1 MVEILKHSAL
11 WTLQQLRDTE
21 SLFRFPAPPADR
33 DHCARPGERTGSTL
47 CAVNGTVCGFTGR
60 EVLHKTRWDS
70 ECHRNGRTSKTGAR
84 TLSYHFPPSSK
95 RFGTCENQ
103 TALRVINRH
112 TRTHTHTLS
121 QRDGGGTQEPI
132 WFYNFWTGG
141 KSKLFQNVHIITD
154 TLPGSG

>member
-112 TRTHTHTLS
+112 MRTHTHSLKGMVVGLKNPSGFTIS
-121 QRDGGGTQEPI
+121 EQEEKA
-132 WFYNFWTGG
+132 NFSRMFT
-141 KSKLFQNVHIITD
+141 
-154 TLPGSG
+154 